1 MSCTLTHFQSE
12 IRTLQALHI
21 AIVLLQLAS
30 GVAGNA
36 VPTFTLSNNITVP
49 LIGLGSASGV
59 RYQYVGSAI
68 ATGYRFVNI
77 AQSASWGYKVSDV
90 GNAVFN
96 AKQRW
101 EDWRSGETDEYV
113 FVQTKI
119 HPQDLGHHATKS
131 KIEQSLQ
138 NLCVTSLDSVL
149 LHKPRCWEGIC
160 AYEPEGTWED
170 SWGALEEAYNAGIV
184 RPIGICDVDNH
195 LLDSL
200 LTKRIKP

>member
-1 MSCTLTHFQSE
+1 M
-12 IRTLQALHI
+12 
-21 AIVLLQLAS
+21 
-30 GVAGNA
+30 
-36 VPTFTLSNNITVP
+36 
-49 LIGLGSASGV
+49 
-59 RYQYVGSAI
+59 
-68 ATGYRFVNI
+68 
-77 AQSASWGYKVSDV
+77 
-90 GNAVFN
+90 
-96 AKQRW
+96 
-101 EDWRSGETDEYV
+101 

-119 HPQDLGHHATKS
+119 HPQDLGYHATKS

-138 NLCVTSLDSVL
+138 YLHVTSLDSVL

-195 LLDSL
+195 LLDSV